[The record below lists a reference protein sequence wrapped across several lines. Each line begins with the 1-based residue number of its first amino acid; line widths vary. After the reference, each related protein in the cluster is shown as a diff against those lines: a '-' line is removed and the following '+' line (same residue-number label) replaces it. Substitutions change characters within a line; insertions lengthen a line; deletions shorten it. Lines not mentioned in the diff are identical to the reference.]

1 MLIII
6 MDKLY
11 LGMGCFWS
19 TQFLFNEKFPHLSN
33 EVGYSKEG
41 IEVLAVDV
49 PDIKELERIVAFFFE
64 NQSFNTQ
71 RPPKYQSVLFYEN
84 QQHLSHLIYGFNRYN
99 NSIKSAGR
107 LGMSNAKILALDA
120 YKKADDHQQHYLI
133 HHPTVKCHLGFNG
146 VYY

>member
-1 MLIII
+1 

-19 TQFLFNEKFPHLSN
+19 TQFLFNEKFPHLKN

-41 IEVLAVDV
+41 IEVLAVDI
-49 PDIKELERIVAFFFE
+49 PDIKDLERVVAFFFE
-64 NQSFNTQ
+64 NQSFNNE
-71 RPPKYQSVLFYEN
+71 RPDKYRSVIFYEN
-84 QQHLSHLIYGFNRYN
+84 PTHLSHFIYGLNRYN

-107 LGMSNAKILALDA
+107 LGMSNAKFFPIDTYA
-120 YKKADDHQQHYLI
+120 KADDYHQNYLHQHPDI
-133 HHPTVKCHLGFNG
+133 HCHLGFNG